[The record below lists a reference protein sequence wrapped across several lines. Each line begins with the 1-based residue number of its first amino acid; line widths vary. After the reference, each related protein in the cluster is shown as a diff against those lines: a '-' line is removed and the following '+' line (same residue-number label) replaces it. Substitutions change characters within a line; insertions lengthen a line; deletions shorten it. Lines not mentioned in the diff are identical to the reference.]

1 MKGGERDMKKLVYVF
16 VFVSLMV
23 AVMFWATSCAGL
35 SFPSSDLTHYPYQ
48 DLDEQ
53 APDLQ

>member
-1 MKGGERDMKKLVYVF
+1 MKKLVYVF

-23 AVMFWATSCAGL
+23 AVMFCATSCAGL